1 MIADCIKFPYV
12 VPFNIGES
20 LVVVAVFF
28 LFFVSFPPFDCK
40 LCKVLDKL
48 VRKPLMAVRSA
59 SVLLAPAAK
68 AEIVVDSRILL
79 HRPGGHFLEYIGH
92 LRQLASCV
100 HFPQIS
106 DD

>member
-1 MIADCIKFPYV
+1 MLCPSII
-12 VPFNIGES
+12 IEES

-28 LFFVSFPPFDCK
+28 LFLASFPPFDCK

-68 AEIVVDSRILL
+68 AEIVVDSRIRLILL
-79 HRPGGHFLEYIGH
+79 HRPGAVREIDIGI
-92 LRQLASCV
+92 RM
-100 HFPQIS
+100 I
-106 DD
+106 D